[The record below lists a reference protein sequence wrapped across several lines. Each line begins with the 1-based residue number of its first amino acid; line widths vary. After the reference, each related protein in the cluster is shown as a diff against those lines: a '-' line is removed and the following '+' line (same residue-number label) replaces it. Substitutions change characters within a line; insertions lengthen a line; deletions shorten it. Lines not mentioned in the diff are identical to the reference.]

1 MFLRRGRAGARG
13 VHPASEAPLVAA
25 RWPPYMGQRTGI
37 EGESERAGA
46 RGQLTSKV
54 FHGFPYGILMVDAT
68 GAVVAENDAATGL
81 LGESEPREEPRSC
94 CALLGCRTSPPL
106 EDACITELALASAG
120 PLPELRVDRE
130 QSPDGALWVTAAP
143 LHVADARALLHLRP
157 GDPRDRRRRTSPHWT
172 AAPQLRIRAL
182 GRTVVESAEG
192 PIGGDWLHHRPGLL
206 LKYLVA
212 ERGRMVHA

>member
-1 MFLRRGRAGARG
+1 MSSRRGRAGARG
-13 VHPASEAPLVAA
+13 VHPVSEAPLVAA
-25 RWPPYMGQRTGI
+25 WRPPFMGDRTSI
-37 EGESERAGA
+37 EGDRDRATA
-46 RGQLTSKV
+46 RGPLTSGV
-54 FHGFPYGILMVDAT
+54 FHGFPYGILMVDAA
-68 GAVVAENDAATGL
+68 GAVVAENGTATAL
-81 LGESEPREEPRSC
+81 LGETEPHHEPRTC
-94 CALLGCRTSPPL
+94 CVLLGCRTSPPL

-130 QSPDGALWVTAAP
+130 ESPHGALWVTAAP
-143 LHVADARALLHLRP
+143 LDVEDARVILHLRP

-182 GRTVVESAEG
+182 GRTVVESAER